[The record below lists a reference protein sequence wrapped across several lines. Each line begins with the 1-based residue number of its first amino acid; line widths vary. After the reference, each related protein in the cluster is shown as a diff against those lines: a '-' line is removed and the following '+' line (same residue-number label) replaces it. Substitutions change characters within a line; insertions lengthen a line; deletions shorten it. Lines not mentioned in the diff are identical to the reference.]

1 VERLASLSGLLLKAP
16 FLEEEWTTL
25 NVFQL
30 LLLERIT
37 PIGTGARIIEAIPH
51 KN

>member
-30 LLLERIT
+30 LLPERIT
-37 PIGTGARIIEAIPH
+37 FAGAGARIIESISH